1 MDNAMTNASAFPGS
15 LQSMFAA
22 YADTLSFGLSNYAV
36 SGQHRCT
43 MPELEGSST
52 SGVMTPAGVLF
63 KFEEV
68 DSLIYPDDPG
78 EVATIF
84 IVHRIWFA
92 AKYGWK
98 ISAFFSP
105 GFAYD
110 DLDKLQLHTCLF
122 RVRATTGVVE
132 VALLRACAQSL
143 VSCPGHGD

>member
-15 LQSMFAA
+15 SQSMFAA
-22 YADTLSFGLSNYAV
+22 YADTLSFELSNCAV

-78 EVATIF
+78 EVVSNNF
-84 IVHRIWFA
+84 HRTQDMVCCKVWLENFGVLFA
-92 AKYGWK
+92 W
-98 ISAFFSP
+98 
-105 GFAYD
+105 
-110 DLDKLQLHTCLF
+110 LC
-122 RVRATTGVVE
+122 V
-132 VALLRACAQSL
+132 
-143 VSCPGHGD
+143 